1 MNKNKT
7 RIKINIKRFAA
18 FISSLIL
25 SIVLLTISIDII
37 RFPECY
43 SSIWK
48 YHLENDLEAGNAE
61 AINYYNNVYVSNGHL
76 LYGNNFINE

>member
-7 RIKINIKRFAA
+7 RLKINFKRFTA
-18 FISSLIL
+18 FVSSLIL

-43 SSIWK
+43 SSIWR
-48 YHLENDLEAGNAE
+48 YQLQNDIEAGNAE
-61 AINYYNNVYVSNGHL
+61 AINYYNNTYVSNGKIL
-76 LYGNNFINE
+76 FD

>member
-7 RIKINIKRFAA
+7 RIKINFKRFTA

-25 SIVLLTISIDII
+25 SIVFLTISIDII

-43 SSIWK
+43 SSMWK
-48 YHLENDLEAGNAE
+48 YQLKNDIEAGNAE
-61 AINYYNNVYVSNGHL
+61 AINYYNNTYVSNGRV
-76 LYGNNFINE
+76 LYENNFINE

>member
-1 MNKNKT
+1 M
-7 RIKINIKRFAA
+7 KINIKRFTA

-25 SIVLLTISIDII
+25 SIVFLTISIDII

-48 YHLENDLEAGNAE
+48 YQLQNDIEAGNAE
-61 AINYYNNVYVSNGHL
+61 AINYYNNTYVSNGRK